1 MTYYHECDRIVNE
14 INHICDWMGGK
25 IVRISRDKVDICR
38 ARKKKSVADL
48 AEAYGVSR
56 ARMNVILNQ
65 REVSVVSAG
74 RLADALECYVTE
86 ILEG

>member
-1 MTYYHECDRIVNE
+1 
-14 INHICDWMGGK
+14 MGK
-25 IVRISRDKVDICR
+25 MRISRDKVDIFR

-65 REVSVVSAG
+65 REVSVISAG
-74 RLADALECYVTE
+74 RLADALGVDVTE
-86 ILEG
+86 ILADE

>member
-1 MTYYHECDRIVNE
+1 MK
-14 INHICDWMGGK
+14 IN
-25 IVRISRDKVDICR
+25 RDKVDICR

-48 AEAYGVSR
+48 AESYGVSR

-74 RLADALECYVTE
+74 RLADALGCDVTE
-86 ILEG
+86 ILES

>member
-1 MTYYHECDRIVNE
+1 M
-14 INHICDWMGGK
+14 K
-25 IVRISRDKVDICR
+25 ISREKINIEL
-38 ARKKKSVADL
+38 ARNKKTVTAL

-74 RLADALECYVTE
+74 RLAEALGVDVTE
-86 ILEG
+86 ILEN